1 MTKGSSSTTTSS
13 AGTLVLVVVAIVA
26 SLGSQRK
33 AIRWIEPCS
42 SSVDIWRKV
51 PLSAIEKE
59 NGRWTYEFCCFRNNI
74 IKISWRILSFLWLFG
89 HLHKVAIQSRKEG
102 KLPEKKGNRLIG
114 LCPNCSPWIRS
125 KDRSILQ
132 CRLCRS
138 RGRAQ
143 SFLIGLCHVKQN
155 RRALRTE
162 TTELLFY
169 PNWAVLCFRFV
180 YKYQTRVASTQ
191 WNTSFWLFFNI
202 FDLIKYWTST
212 SSLLFFS
219 VFQIWKM
226 QIEEGGKYLIS
237 IPKWIN
243 HVQQPFLHN
252 VI

>member
-1 MTKGSSSTTTSS
+1 MTKGSSSSTTTSS

-59 NGRWTYEFCCFRNNI
+59 NGRWTYEFCCCGNNI

-155 RRALRTE
+155 RRGLRTE
-162 TTELLFY
+162 TTELLL
-169 PNWAVLCFRFV
+169 P
-180 YKYQTRVASTQ
+180 
-191 WNTSFWLFFNI
+191 
-202 FDLIKYWTST
+202 
-212 SSLLFFS
+212 
-219 VFQIWKM
+219 
-226 QIEEGGKYLIS
+226 
-237 IPKWIN
+237 
-243 HVQQPFLHN
+243 
-252 VI
+252 